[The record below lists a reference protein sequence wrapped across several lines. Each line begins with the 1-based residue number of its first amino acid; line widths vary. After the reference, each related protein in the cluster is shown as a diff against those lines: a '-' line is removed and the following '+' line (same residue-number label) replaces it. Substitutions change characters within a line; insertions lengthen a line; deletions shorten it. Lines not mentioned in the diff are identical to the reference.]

1 VADIPKWTAWN
12 DQTLAYLQ
20 ANRQIFQDVAATLQ
34 SMFPDSSI
42 SGIAIAGAMAK
53 ENHPINSINSGDTIL
68 NSLLWPKVEYGVP
81 RIRNSGYQPAAR
93 NSPHPISLVFG
104 HGF

>member
-53 ENHPINSINSGDTIL
+53 ENHP
-68 NSLLWPKVEYGVP
+68 Y
-81 RIRNSGYQPAAR
+81 
-93 NSPHPISLVFG
+93 
-104 HGF
+104 